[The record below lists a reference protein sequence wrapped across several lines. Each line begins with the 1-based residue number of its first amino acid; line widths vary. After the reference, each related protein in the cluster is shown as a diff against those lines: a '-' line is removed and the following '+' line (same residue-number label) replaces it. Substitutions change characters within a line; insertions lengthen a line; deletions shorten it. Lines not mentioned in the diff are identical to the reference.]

1 MTYAYRDYIFR
12 RCTYVFYRR
21 TCATDVRIL
30 LTYAIMDVRASTT
43 YVFGNTLLENEIRD
57 YAVEIED
64 SGLRRTFWIPDLD
77 TFSGLSIASKN
88 YN

>member
-1 MTYAYRDYIFR
+1 
-12 RCTYVFYRR
+12 
-21 TCATDVRIL
+21 
-30 LTYAIMDVRASTT
+30 MDVRASTT

-77 TFSGLSIASKN
+77 SFSGLSIASKN